1 MMEQQA
7 INILIGIIC
16 AAGGRWMKV
25 MHESLKDLQ
34 HEDKQIA
41 SKVSKIEVLVA
52 GGYVKKEEFSKMT
65 DALFAKL
72 DRIED
77 KLDGKVDK
85 P

>member
-1 MMEQQA
+1 MVDQQI
-7 INILIGIIC
+7 INILVGIVGT
-16 AAGGRWMKV
+16 AGGWWMKV

-34 HEDKQIA
+34 REDKQLA
-41 SKVSKIEVLVA
+41 DKVARIEILVA
-52 GGYVKKEEFSKMT
+52 GDYVKKGAFDKLA
-65 DALFAKL
+65 DAIFAKL

>member
-1 MMEQQA
+1 
-7 INILIGIIC
+7 
-16 AAGGRWMKV
+16 MKV

-34 HEDKQIA
+34 QEDKA
-41 SKVSKIEVLVA
+41 LADKVARIEVLVA
-52 GGYVKKEEFSKMT
+52 GDYVKKESFDKLA
-65 DALFAKL
+65 DAIFAKL